1 MGSYGPKSLSLKTSN
16 GLRLSCDGAPEWR
29 STGITID
36 WSLVAAVSGS
46 PVTLKDGLVIPI
58 GEKYLR
64 YGQVLARVTVGG
76 KWGPYDPA
84 AADGR
89 EALVRGACA
98 ILDQTVLEKGMIAG
112 LSNSPASDHPGV
124 IEGGYVWFDR
134 VIQSGVA
141 AHTLALGPTK
151 VEFLAAFPRILI
163 KETE

>member
-1 MGSYGPKSLSLKTSN
+1 MPSYGPKTLTLKTSN
-16 GLRLSCDGAPEWR
+16 GLRVSADGQPEWH
-29 STGITID
+29 SVGITID
-36 WSLVAAVSGS
+36 WATVVAVSGS
-46 PVTLKDGLVIPI
+46 PVTLKDGIIIPI

-64 YGQVLARVTVGG
+64 YGQVLTRITSGG

-89 EALVRGACA
+89 EVLTRGAVVL
-98 ILDQTVLEKGMIAG
+98 LDQTVLEKGMIAG

-124 IEGGYVWFDR
+124 IEGGMVWFDR
-134 VIQSGVA
+134 ILQSGVA